1 LFTKTTEGVGSLVD
15 VTSERGLTGLLQSL
29 LGLTPEGLVKQ
40 VDSVLGTGIIRL
52 LMDGDKRGVNTAM
65 SYREYVIGFLGE
77 MKELGDTLFKFSSED
92 LAETKEA
99 VAEMKTFIA
108 EKESK
113 YGRSKRERELE
124 AELQGLRDKVREISE
139 LAEGGYS
146 RESFSP
152 GEAEPVNLSYE

>member
-1 LFTKTTEGVGSLVD
+1 
-15 VTSERGLTGLLQSL
+15 
-29 LGLTPEGLVKQ
+29 
-40 VDSVLGTGIIRL
+40 
-52 LMDGDKRGVNTAM
+52 
-65 SYREYVIGFLGE
+65 

-124 AELQGLRDKVREISE
+124 SELMSLREKVREISE
-139 LAEGGYS
+139 LTEGGEI
-146 RESFSP
+146 REIDEIPSF
-152 GEAEPVNLSYE
+152 EE